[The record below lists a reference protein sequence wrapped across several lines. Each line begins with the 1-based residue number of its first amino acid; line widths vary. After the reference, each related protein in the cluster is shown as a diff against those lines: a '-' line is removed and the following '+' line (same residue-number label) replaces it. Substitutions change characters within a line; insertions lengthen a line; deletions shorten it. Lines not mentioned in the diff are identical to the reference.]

1 MVATVAND
9 EPQTEPNAA
18 QPPMV
23 ARAKPPLLCPKKLLA
38 SLNKSVDRP
47 TALARLPNKIKKG
60 IIE

>member
-1 MVATVAND
+1 MVATVAKD

-18 QPPMV
+18 QPPTV
-23 ARAKPPLLCPKKLLA
+23 ARAKPPLLWPKKLLA

-47 TALARLPNKIKKG
+47 AALARLPSKIKKG